1 MNNSTEEINRPSSL
15 QMFRNEEFGE
25 IRTVTI
31 NNEPM
36 FCLTDVCKPLGIT
49 HITDV
54 KKRLKK
60 DGVVTTEVI
69 DRLGRKQNAAFINE
83 SNLYKVIFQS
93 RKENAERFTDWV
105 TSEVLPTIR
114 KTGGYVHNEDVFVA
128 TYLPF
133 ADANIKN
140 LFRTTL
146 QTIREQNQ
154 LIKRQQEEIEYQD
167 SVITGLIEDITLADK
182 RQILNRVMRHNTRDY
197 VSRWGILYRE
207 FDAKY
212 HMNTKTRM
220 ERYNQGLKKKIQ
232 SRLEYIDTVENML
245 SELYDIAA
253 KLFHE
258 DVEELIHEMYGIR
271 TA

>member
-1 MNNSTEEINRPSSL
+1 MQTKEPNGL
-15 QMFRNEEFGE
+15 QMFSNEEFGE

-31 NNEPM
+31 NEVPM
-36 FCLTDVCKPLGIT
+36 FCLGDLCKALELT
-49 HITDV
+49 AREV
-54 KKRLKK
+54 KRRLSDEVVSKHPIK
-60 DGVVTTEVI
+60 DS
-69 DRLGRKQNAAFINE
+69 LGRTQNALFVNE
-83 SNLYKVIFQS
+83 DGLYDVILES
-93 RKENAERFTDWV
+93 RKENARKFRKWV

-114 KTGGYVHNEDVFVA
+114 KTGGYVHNEDIFVD

-133 ADANIKN
+133 ADTNTKN

-154 LIKRQQEEIEYQD
+154 LIKKQQEEIDYQD
-167 SVITGLIEDITLADK
+167 NVITGLVKDITLADK
-182 RQILNRVMRHNTRDY
+182 RQILNRVMRHNTKDY

-220 ERYNQGLKKKIQ
+220 ERHNQGQKKKIQ
-232 SRLEYIDTVENML
+232 SRLEYIDKVENML
-245 SELYDIAA
+245 PELYEIAA

-258 DVEELIHEMYGIR
+258 DIDKLIQQMYQVC
-271 TA
+271 A